1 MGQGEEVEI
10 LRILLIGVSGMSVM
24 ALAIILFFI
33 IYQKRLLKQQKEQ
46 RTLESSHQK
55 DLLEASLKSQ
65 ENERLRIAKDLH
77 DDIGA
82 LLSTSKLYIGQLLD
96 KSEDQEKKLLVQK
109 VERLHED
116 MIQSIRNIAQNLR
129 PAVLENMGLVAAI
142 KSLAKQIN
150 ESRWL
155 TVEFTYD
162 HEALLAK
169 ERQLQLYR
177 ILQEL
182 ITNTLKHARARTI
195 HIELTR
201 DGQCLRL
208 VYKDDGIGFDPG
220 RQAKK
225 HAAKGLGLLN
235 IESRLALLDGS
246 IRYRDTRAGTD
257 ISLVVP
263 NDLTNISENEH

>member
-10 LRILLIGVSGMSVM
+10 LRILLIGISGMSVM
-24 ALAIILFFI
+24 AMAIILFFI

-46 RTLESSHQK
+46 QALESSHQK
-55 DLLEASLKSQ
+55 DLLQASIKSQ

-82 LLSTSKLYIGQLLD
+82 LLSTSKLYVGQLLD
-96 KSEDQEKKLLVQK
+96 KFEDQEKKLLANK
-109 VERLHED
+109 IERLHED
-116 MIQSIRNIAQNLR
+116 MIHSVRNIAQNLR
-129 PAVLENMGLVAAI
+129 PAVLESMGLVAAI

-155 TVEFTYD
+155 KVEFTHD
-162 HEALLAK
+162 HEALLTK

-177 ILQEL
+177 IVQEL

-195 HIELTR
+195 HIELLR
-201 DGQCLRL
+201 NGQCLHL
-208 VYKDDGIGFDPG
+208 LYKDDGIGFDPG
-220 RQAKK
+220 RKAKRK
-225 HAAKGLGLLN
+225 TTKGLGLLN
-235 IESRLALLDGS
+235 IESRLALLEGS
-246 IRYRDTRAGTD
+246 IRYQNTRAGTD

-263 NDLTNISENEH
+263 NDPTNIPGNEH